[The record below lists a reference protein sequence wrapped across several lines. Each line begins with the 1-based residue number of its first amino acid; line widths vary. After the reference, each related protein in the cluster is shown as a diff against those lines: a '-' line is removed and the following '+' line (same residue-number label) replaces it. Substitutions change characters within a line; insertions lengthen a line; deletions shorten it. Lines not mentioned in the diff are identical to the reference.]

1 MSTPLTPK
9 LNSSWRNW
17 APEDKMRLLQRLRR
31 EVRPSE
37 FPTPGDLAT
46 FLDRRVIQ
54 TPALKLLDQ
63 HLVKVGSG
71 DLPRLIWTMP
81 PQEGK
86 SQRVS
91 RTFPLWLLL
100 RNPEL
105 RIAICSY
112 EAGIA
117 RRWGRAVRNDIT
129 ARPEL
134 GLTIRP
140 DTAAAH
146 EWQLDGHDGG
156 VYTVG
161 IGGALTG
168 RPIDGALII
177 DDPLK
182 GRAEADSEVFR
193 QQCIEWW
200 QETGSTRL
208 APGTPVIVVQTRW
221 HEDDLAGWLP
231 RHDEGWTV
239 VNVPAQA
246 EKDDPLG
253 RLPGDYLESA
263 RGRTEADWE
272 QTRRQVGSRGWSAL
286 YQGHPSPAEGGI
298 LKRSWW
304 RYYSVPRVQPQSNG
318 TMRVISADQMI
329 QSWDMAFK
337 DTKASDF
344 VVGQVWARRGPKV
357 FLVDQVRDRMDFPAS
372 VAAVR
377 ALSAKWPQAT
387 TKLVEDKANG
397 PAIIAQLR
405 KELPGVVAV
414 TPKDS
419 KEARAHAVSAFIEAG
434 DVELPADAAFI
445 GEFVEECSAFP
456 NAAHDDQVDAMTQAL
471 HKLLLTGSLL
481 SFFRDEKPL
490 DPQVARPDLRG
501 FFQAT

>member
-1 MSTPLTPK
+1 
-9 LNSSWRNW
+9 
-17 APEDKMRLLQRLRR
+17 
-31 EVRPSE
+31 V
-37 FPTPGDLAT
+37 
-46 FLDRRVIQ
+46 VQ
-54 TPALKLLDQ
+54 TPALNLLDEY
-63 HLVKVGSG
+63 LVRVGAG
-71 DLPRLIWTMP
+71 EIQRLIWTMP

-100 RNPEL
+100 RNPNL
-105 RIAICSY
+105 RIGICSY
-112 EAGIA
+112 EANIA
-117 RRWGRAVRNDIT
+117 RRWGRSIRNDII

-134 GLTIRP
+134 GLAIRP
-140 DTAAAH
+140 DTGAAH
-146 EWQLDGHDGG
+146 EWQLDGYDGG

-168 RPIDGALII
+168 RPVDGVLII

-193 QQCIEWW
+193 QTCIDWW

-208 APGTPVIVVQTRW
+208 APGTPVIDVQTRW

-231 RHDEGWTV
+231 RHDQGWVTV
-239 VNVPAQA
+239 NIPAQA
-246 EKDDPLG
+246 EKNDPLG
-253 RLPGDYLESA
+253 REVGEYLVSA

-298 LKRSWW
+298 LKRDWW
-304 RYYSVPRVQPQSNG
+304 RYYTTPRVQPQANG
-318 TMRVISADQMI
+318 SMYVIGADRVI

-344 VVGQVWARRGPKV
+344 VVGQVWAQRGPTC

-372 VAAVR
+372 VQAVR
-377 ALSAKWPQAT
+377 AMSAKYPQASL
-387 TKLVEDKANG
+387 KLIEDKANG
-397 PAIIAQLR
+397 PAIISQLR
-405 KELPGVVAV
+405 RDVAGIVPV

-434 DVELPADAAFI
+434 NVELPQDAPWV
-445 GEFVEECSAFP
+445 GEFMEECSSFP
-456 NAAHDDQVDAMTQAL
+456 NGAHDDQVDAMTQAL
-471 HKLLLTGSLL
+471 HKLLLQGSLL
-481 SFFRDEKPL
+481 RFFGQDPAPVVREATPVLDFFR
-490 DPQVARPDLRG
+490 AG
-501 FFQAT
+501 